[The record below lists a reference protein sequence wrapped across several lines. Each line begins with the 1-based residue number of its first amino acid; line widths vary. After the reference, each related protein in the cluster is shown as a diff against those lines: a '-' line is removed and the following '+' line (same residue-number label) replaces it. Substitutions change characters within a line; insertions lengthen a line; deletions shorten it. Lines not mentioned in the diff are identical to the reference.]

1 MNQKQDTAILVVSF
15 GTSYNENRKVTID
28 AIEQAVADAFSDYP
42 VRRAFT
48 SQMIINKLKKRDGLH
63 IDNEAESLQHAAAD
77 GFRKLVIQP
86 THLMNGTEYHDLLR
100 DVEKHRDL
108 FEAAVLGEPLL
119 TDKEDF
125 EKVAAAM
132 VEDTKEHTDEKTAVV
147 LMGHGT
153 GVEANRVYFD
163 LQDELRKQ
171 GHHNYFIATVEAVP
185 TLEDILPAL
194 KEGGYEK
201 IVLQPLMIVAGDH
214 ANNDMASDDED
225 SWKTIL
231 EKEGYAVQCVLRGMG
246 QIPAI
251 REIFAQHTARAFEKL
266 K

>member
-1 MNQKQDTAILVVSF
+1 MMKQKQDTAILVVSF
-15 GTSYNENRKVTID
+15 GTSYNDNRKVTID
-28 AIEQAVADAFSDYP
+28 AIEQAIAEAFPDYP

-77 GFRKLVIQP
+77 GFRKLAVQP

-100 DVEKHRDL
+100 DVKAHSDL
-108 FEAAVLGEPLL
+108 FDAVVMGEPLL
-119 TDKEDF
+119 TDPEDF
-125 EKVAAAM
+125 EQVAAAM
-132 VEDTKEHTDEKTAVV
+132 AEDTKVLTDEKTAVV

-153 GVEANRVYFD
+153 GAEANRVYFD
-163 LQDELRKQ
+163 LQDELKKQ

-185 TLEDILPAL
+185 TLDDILPAL
-194 KEGGYEK
+194 KAGGYEK

-231 EKEGYAVQCVLRGMG
+231 EKEGYEVQCVLRGMG

-251 REIFAQHTARAFEKL
+251 RKIFARHAERAVKQL
-266 K
+266 

>member
-1 MNQKQDTAILVVSF
+1 MKQKQDTAILVVSF
-15 GTSYNENRKVTID
+15 GTSYNENRRVTID
-28 AIEQAVADAFSDYP
+28 AIEQVASEAFSDYP

-48 SQMIINKLKKRDGLH
+48 SQMIINKLKKRDNLH

-77 GFRKLVIQP
+77 GFKKLVVQP

-100 DVEKHRDL
+100 DVQAHRDL
-108 FEAAVLGEPLL
+108 FEAVALGEPLL
-119 TDKEDF
+119 TDSADF

-132 VEDTKEHTDEKTAVV
+132 AEDTKALTDEKTAVV

-153 GVEANRVYFD
+153 GAEANRVYFD

-171 GHHNYFIATVEAVP
+171 GYHNYFIATVEAVP

-201 IVLQPLMIVAGDH
+201 VVLQPLMIVAGDH

-251 REIFAQHTARAFEKL
+251 REIFVQHIEKAFEQIK
-266 K
+266 

>member
-1 MNQKQDTAILVVSF
+1 
-15 GTSYNENRKVTID
+15 
-28 AIEQAVADAFSDYP
+28 
-42 VRRAFT
+42 
-48 SQMIINKLKKRDGLH
+48 
-63 IDNEAESLQHAAAD
+63 
-77 GFRKLVIQP
+77 
-86 THLMNGTEYHDLLR
+86 
-100 DVEKHRDL
+100 
-108 FEAAVLGEPLL
+108 
-119 TDKEDF
+119 
-125 EKVAAAM
+125 
-132 VEDTKEHTDEKTAVV
+132 
-147 LMGHGT
+147 MGHGT
-153 GVEANRVYFD
+153 GVEANRVYSD